1 MRCSASIWKTKVTTA
16 LSAEEA
22 LALDLTSFDLILL
35 DIMLGA
41 ISGTQIA
48 EIMKRRKDTAE
59 IPIIFCTAKDSED
72 DMVKGLN
79 LGADDYITKLCVSLH
94 SKICTID
101 GKEVKMPKK
110 EFEILALLMANT
122 GRVYGRQ
129 EILNAIWP
137 DKVIV
142 VDRVVDVN
150 VTRLRA
156 KLGEYGKHI
165 ITKPGYGYAF
175 VL

>member
-1 MRCSASIWKTKVTTA
+1 
-16 LSAEEA
+16 
-22 LALDLTSFDLILL
+22 
-35 DIMLGA
+35 MLGA

-72 DMVKGLN
+72 DLVKGLN
-79 LGADDYITKLCVSLH
+79 LGADDYITKPYSIKNVLARVRTVLRRSGRTAAQDVLKCGSLCVSLH